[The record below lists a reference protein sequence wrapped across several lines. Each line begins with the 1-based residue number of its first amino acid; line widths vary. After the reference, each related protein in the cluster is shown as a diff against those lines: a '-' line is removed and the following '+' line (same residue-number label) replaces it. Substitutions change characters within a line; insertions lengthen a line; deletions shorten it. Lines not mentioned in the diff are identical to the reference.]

1 MLPMLPMSVPMWLW
15 GLGLGIIA
23 ALFGMF
29 VVAPLKGQP
38 VASGWQMISLVR
50 SDTGGEFDVRRM
62 FQSEPPRIDLDGTV
76 QASRGTAPTGHG
88 WQGGEFAT
96 SI

>member
-1 MLPMLPMSVPMWLW
+1 MKVLAAA
-15 GLGLGIIA
+15 IA
-23 ALFGMF
+23 LAFGCLTAMPAAAQQITGAGSTF
-29 VVAPLKGQP
+29 VYP
-38 VASGWQMISLVR
+38 VLVKWA
-50 SDTGGEFDVRRM
+50 DTGGEFDVRRM